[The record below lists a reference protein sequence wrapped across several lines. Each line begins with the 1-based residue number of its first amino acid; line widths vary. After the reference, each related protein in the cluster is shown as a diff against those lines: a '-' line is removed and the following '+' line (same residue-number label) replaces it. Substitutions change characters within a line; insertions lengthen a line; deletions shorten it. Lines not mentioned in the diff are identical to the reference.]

1 MSNDRAPHAVG
12 AMKKPEGSAW
22 SLRDFLNVPYVV
34 VSDVAEVAP
43 GVWVRRVS
51 YPELPDC
58 SAEAEVVEDALRLL
72 ERRRIQTIVRMLRDG
87 EEPSRSRAP
96 LANCDPAWVSIE
108 AGLNEIPEQMLDR
121 SSAEMRGA
129 PDPFL
134 PTMQATH
141 QSLTGGSD
149 AQPRE

>member
-1 MSNDRAPHAVG
+1 MTKLESNT
-12 AMKKPEGSAW
+12 W
-22 SLRDFLNVPYVV
+22 TLRDFLNLPYVV
-34 VSDVAEVAP
+34 VSEVAEVAS

-72 ERRRIQTIVRMLRDG
+72 ERRRIQTIVRMLREG
-87 EEPSRSRAP
+87 EEPPRPRAP
-96 LANCDPAWVSIE
+96 LTNCDPAWASNE
-108 AGLNEIPEQMLDR
+108 TGLNEIPEQMLDR
-121 SSAEMRGA
+121 PSAEMRGA

-134 PTMQATH
+134 PTMQDTH

-149 AQPRE
+149 AQPRK